1 LGRYG
6 RILQNR
12 KAGITLIDI
21 DRFSQIVNMQAEKL
35 PEAIFRQLNLGIG
48 VVERAKTENHST
60 PGRPLYV
67 LGEYRWH
74 HAMGRGIII
83 YYGSFARAFP
93 YVQDE
98 AALTSEIERVL
109 KHELTHH
116 LESLA
121 GARDLEIA
129 DAKFLTDYVS
139 SGNDQ

>member
-1 LGRYG
+1 M
-6 RILQNR
+6 
-12 KAGITLIDI
+12 IDI
-21 DRFSQIVNMQAEKL
+21 DRFSQIVNAQAEKL

-48 VVERAKTENHST
+48 VVERAKSEKHSA
-60 PGRPLYV
+60 PERPLYV

-83 YYGSFARAFP
+83 YYGSFARVFP

-129 DAKFLTDYVS
+129 DAKFLMNYI
-139 SGNDQ
+139 SGGDKQ

>member
-1 LGRYG
+1 
-6 RILQNR
+6 
-12 KAGITLIDI
+12 LIDV
-21 DRFSQIVNMQAEKL
+21 DRFSRIVNAQAENL

-48 VVERAKTENHST
+48 VVERAKLDGHSA
-60 PGRPLYV
+60 PDRPLYV

-83 YYGSFARAFP
+83 YYGSFVRAFSH
-93 YVQDE
+93 VQDE
-98 AALTSEIERVL
+98 AALSKEIERVL

-129 DAKFLTDYVS
+129 DAKFLMDYI
-139 SGNDQ
+139 SGGDEQ